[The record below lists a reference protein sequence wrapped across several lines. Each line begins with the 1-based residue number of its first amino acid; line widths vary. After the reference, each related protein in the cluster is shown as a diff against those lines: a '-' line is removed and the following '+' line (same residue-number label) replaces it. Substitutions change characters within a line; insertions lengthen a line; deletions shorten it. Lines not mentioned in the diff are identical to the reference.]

1 MNIFFAIW
9 MMQDAPIPTPLS
21 LSLFHNL
28 HCTYLAVPYC
38 LWVTAHSIVILPL
51 PSMDSK
57 CTSARILLE
66 RYSEIEYCI
75 AVLIANTGY
84 HKLSVHLLDTQIV
97 HITKIQYLCSHHIK
111 CIHKNR
117 SEDLVVLGTKLRN
130 IIYKFLT
137 VLFYTISKPLKNSTA
152 GL

>member
-1 MNIFFAIW
+1 MPPF
-9 MMQDAPIPTPLS
+9 PPHYLS
-21 LSLFHNL
+21 LSFIIYIVLIWLFHTVYGLL
-28 HCTYLAVPYC
+28 HILLSFYPCH
-38 LWVTAHSIVILPL
+38 LWTANVLTL
-51 PSMDSK
+51 
-57 CTSARILLE
+57 ARILLE

-111 CIHKNR
+111 CIHKNS

-137 VLFYTISKPLKNSTA
+137 VVFYTISKPLKNSAA